1 VTAPTARGSE
11 HETLG
16 IARLGYGFDLAAYVL
31 IVYQLTMFVIHLDNH
46 PAIGLSTAAWCILLV
61 TTVAAQTMRWRFG
74 ERVPVWAF
82 YAVLATWALV
92 VVLDVIGSW
101 GTGPAAPTAAVA
113 VGAALLLLVTL
124 HGSRDILIAAV
135 VLGVVL
141 AVTLVIRGESD
152 SYALGP
158 AIVMLA
164 LAVAPPVLGVKL
176 VRSMR
181 VIVQLELDRAQ
192 VQSTVDAPRFAV
204 GMLASE
210 ELARLDLDA
219 ERLLDGVATGRAPL
233 PLDPKTASAAAS
245 LATELRLHLIEGRR
259 ETWLYHA
266 VSESTFLG
274 PVVTVTDPAGLAG
287 LLSPQQRD
295 GLLSAVWLLIS
306 DPVRQGQSQ
315 AQSLQL
321 TISRSDRSTPN
332 EPRARISIPITI
344 SATGVPRSRV
354 DPAAWQAIR
363 RVGRY
368 AESSTG
374 SALRIKIDCVVDN
387 PADQ

>member
-1 VTAPTARGSE
+1 MNPQAPRESD

-31 IVYQLTMFVIHLDNH
+31 IIYQLIMFLIHLGDH
-46 PAIGLSTAAWCILLV
+46 PAIGLSTAAWCILLI
-61 TTVAAQTMRWRFG
+61 TAVAAQVTRWRFG

-82 YAVLATWALV
+82 YAILTIWAVV
-92 VVLDVIGSW
+92 VVLDVAGSW
-101 GTGPAAPTAAVA
+101 GRGTSMPTAAIA
-113 VGAALLLLVTL
+113 VGSALLLLVTL
-124 HGSRDILIAAV
+124 HGSRDILIAAA
-135 VLGVVL
+135 VLGIIL
-141 AVTLVIRGESD
+141 AVTFVLRGQSD
-152 SYALGP
+152 AYALGP
-158 AIVMLA
+158 AIVTLA

-219 ERLLDGVATGRAPL
+219 ERLLESVATGRATL
-233 PLDPKTASAAAS
+233 PLDSKTASAAAS

-274 PVVTVTDPAGLAG
+274 PVVTVTDPDGLAG
-287 LLSPQQRD
+287 LLGPQQRD

-321 TISRSDRSTPN
+321 TITRGDRSNPH
-332 EPRARISIPITI
+332 EPMTRISIPITI
-344 SATGVPRSRV
+344 STTGVPRSRV
-354 DPAAWQAIR
+354 DPATWQAIR

-368 AESSTG
+368 VESSTG

>member
-1 VTAPTARGSE
+1 
-11 HETLG
+11 
-16 IARLGYGFDLAAYVL
+16 
-31 IVYQLTMFVIHLDNH
+31 
-46 PAIGLSTAAWCILLV
+46 
-61 TTVAAQTMRWRFG
+61 
-74 ERVPVWAF
+74 
-82 YAVLATWALV
+82 
-92 VVLDVIGSW
+92 
-101 GTGPAAPTAAVA
+101 
-113 VGAALLLLVTL
+113 
-124 HGSRDILIAAV
+124 
-135 VLGVVL
+135 
-141 AVTLVIRGESD
+141 
-152 SYALGP
+152 
-158 AIVMLA
+158 
-164 LAVAPPVLGVKL
+164 
-176 VRSMR
+176 MR

-219 ERLLDGVATGRAPL
+219 ERLLESVATGRATL
-233 PLDPKTASAAAS
+233 PLDSKTASAAAS

-274 PVVTVTDPAGLAG
+274 PVVTVTDPDGLAG
-287 LLSPQQRD
+287 LLGPQQRD

-321 TISRSDRSTPN
+321 TITRGDRSNPH
-332 EPRARISIPITI
+332 EPMTRISIPITI
-344 SATGVPRSRV
+344 STTGVPRSRV
-354 DPAAWQAIR
+354 DPATWQAIR

-368 AESSTG
+368 VESSTG